1 MRAMTQRCLV
11 LNAIVVGAR
20 AQLLLVKAKL
30 LLLLVVVVVVV
41 VDQLQ
46 YRRKGMGLECSGG
59 GLMLV

>member
-20 AQLLLVKAKL
+20 AQLLLGKEK
-30 LLLLVVVVVVV
+30 LLLVVVVVVV